1 MTPLLVPA
9 DNVDNAQAGSRNR
22 TPGPLAA
29 HAAGIAHHSDVGSVA
44 KAAPWQAP
52 MSEHG
57 WLRRFL
63 ASCRVIG
70 LPGWVGGVAEETAAE
85 QLQMRAAAA
94 ADNVVGVTV
103 DAQDPLDR
111 RAQQQRPEMQEQHLQ
126 RRPVQVEVR
135 P

>member
-1 MTPLLVPA
+1 V
-9 DNVDNAQAGSRNR
+9 AGVHVRAW
-22 TPGPLAA
+22 LAA
-29 HAAGIAHHSDVGSVA
+29 RV
-44 KAAPWQAP
+44 
-52 MSEHG
+52 
-57 WLRRFL
+57 L
-63 ASCRVIG
+63 ASCWVIE
-70 LPGWVGGVAEETAAE
+70 LPGVGGVAEETAGE
-85 QLQMRAAAA
+85 QFQMRAAAP